1 MFDLNQLI
9 AIGSD
14 HAGVKMKE
22 YLITHL
28 EKESYHVQD
37 FGTNSE
43 ESVDYADYIHPLAKA
58 VDNGLI
64 EKGIILCGTANG
76 VAMTANKYR
85 NVRAAVCWNEQIV
98 RLSREHNDAN
108 VIALP
113 ARFIS
118 CEEALNFV
126 RLFFSTD
133 FEGGRH
139 DRRVQKISDT
149 L

>member
-1 MFDLNQLI
+1 MFDLNQMI

-14 HAGVKMKE
+14 HAGFAMKE
-22 YLITHL
+22 YLIAHL
-28 EKESYHVQD
+28 EKEGYRFQD

-43 ESVDYADYIHPLAKA
+43 ESVDYPDYIHPLANA
-58 VDNGLI
+58 VDKGSFQ
-64 EKGIILCGTANG
+64 KGIILCGTANG
-76 VAMTANKYR
+76 VAITANKYKK
-85 NVRAAVCWNEQIV
+85 VRAAVCWNEQV
-98 RLSREHNDAN
+98 VAFSRQHNDAN
-108 VIALP
+108 ILALP

-139 DRRVQKISDT
+139 ERRVQKISDT